1 MCFGRYIFGLDV
13 KYRIFMAWRSIPK
26 QDGIRALEEFT
37 SKTKDKLEYIRGRAL
52 VLRAQGKNGDE
63 VAREL
68 GVSRGS
74 VYEWESRYAKSGI
87 DGLRRKYSTGRP
99 PVKKT
104 KAMKIIPQLM
114 KKDPKLF
121 GFLKGRWVVRDIA
134 KEIEKETGIGISKT
148 HVERM
153 LQELD
158 LSYKRPKLHV
168 KSDDPN
174 YYRKKREVRSYQRI
188 APALEKKGF

>member
-1 MCFGRYIFGLDV
+1 
-13 KYRIFMAWRSIPK
+13 MAWRSIPK
-26 QDGIRALEEFT
+26 KDSIRALEEYT
-37 SKTKDKLEYIRGRAL
+37 SKTEDKLEYIRGRAL
-52 VLRAQGKNGDE
+52 VLRAQGKKGDE
-63 VAREL
+63 VAAEL

-99 PVKKT
+99 PLKKM
-104 KAMKIIPQLM
+104 KAKKLIPELM

-134 KEIEKETGIGISKT
+134 KEIEKETGVGISKT

-153 LQELD
+153 LQELN
-158 LSYKRPKLHV
+158 LSYKRPKLHI
-168 KSDDPN
+168 KSDDLN
-174 YYRKKREVRSYQRI
+174 YYRKRREVRSYQRI
-188 APALEKKGF
+188 APAIEKKGFWWAFRTKYGNRSIPK

>member
-1 MCFGRYIFGLDV
+1 MV
-13 KYRIFMAWRSIPK
+13 WRSVPE
-26 QDGIRALEEFT
+26 QGSIRALEEFT
-37 SKTKDKLEYIRGRAL
+37 RKTKDKLEYIRGRAL
-52 VLRAQGKNGDE
+52 LLRAGGKKGGE

-99 PVKKT
+99 PVKKM
-104 KAMKIIPQLM
+104 KAKKIIPELM

-121 GFLKGRWVVRDIA
+121 GFLKGRWVVRDLA

-153 LQELD
+153 LQELNLLVLCSDGLD
-158 LSYKRPKLHV
+158 LCRAHHHYS
-168 KSDDPN
+168 
-174 YYRKKREVRSYQRI
+174 
-188 APALEKKGF
+188 

>member
-1 MCFGRYIFGLDV
+1 
-13 KYRIFMAWRSIPK
+13 MAWRSIPK
-26 QDGIRALEEFT
+26 KDSIRALEEFT
-37 SKTKDKLEYIRGRAL
+37 NKTNNKLEYIRGRAL
-52 VLRAQGKNGDE
+52 LLRAKGKSGDE
-63 VAREL
+63 VAAEL

-99 PVKKT
+99 PEKKT
-104 KAMKIIPQLM
+104 KAKKIIPQLM
-114 KKDPKLF
+114 KQDPKLF

-148 HVERM
+148 HVERV

-174 YYRKKREVRSYQRI
+174 YSRKKREVRSYQRI